1 MPAPTIALVVGREPE
16 LRYSLHRG
24 YVDAAWAAGA
34 MPVVLAPPPPGE
46 PLDRFV
52 EYVTSCDGLMLTGG
66 GDIDPGAYGEVP
78 SAPLMSVDPT
88 RDAAELAA
96 THAALEA
103 GLPVLGIC
111 RGIQLLAVASG
122 GTLHQDLGAAGFTG
136 HHWEEERQHETVHL
150 VEASA
155 GSLAAAVLPT
165 DRLVNSIHHQAVK
178 TLGADLVTTAV
189 SEDGVI
195 EAVEGDRVLGLQ
207 WHPERLFSTDARH
220 LAPFRWFVE
229 QAA

>member
-1 MPAPTIALVVGREPE
+1 MRTPTIALLVGREPE

-34 MPVVLAPPPPGE
+34 MPVVLAPPPEHE

-52 EYVTSCDGLMLTGG
+52 GFVLACDGLMLTGG
-66 GDIDPGAYGEVP
+66 GDIEPRTYGE
-78 SAPLMSVDPT
+78 APTATLMSVDPT

-96 THAALEA
+96 TRAALMA

-111 RGIQLLAVASG
+111 RGIQLLAVAGG

-136 HHWEEERQHETVHL
+136 HHWEEERQHEAVHL
-150 VEASA
+150 VEVDA
-155 GSLAAAVLPT
+155 GSIAASVVAA
-165 DRLVNSIHHQAVK
+165 DRRVNSIHHQAVK
-178 TLGADLVTTAV
+178 TVGADLAITAR

-195 EAVEGDRVLGLQ
+195 EAVEGDRVLGVQ
-207 WHPERLFSTDARH
+207 WHPERLFTTDPRH
-220 LAPFRWFVE
+220 LAPFAWFVE